1 MSSSD
6 TAISPV
12 EAQVL
17 LQNAGVVDPG
27 VIIPGRL
34 EQIMDDM
41 KTYITGKGSQ
51 GFIRKA
57 MVDKL
62 SPQYNWAH
70 TTAPGI
76 IWLWA
81 QQDGD
86 TQADWLRTQKSS
98 LVNFYFK
105 EPSPDSP
112 IRWPSVSP
120 SPSASGASAA
130 GVRGD
135 GVNRGL
141 SVSIA
146 PPERT
151 VPFVSYVY
159 PPLSPGGGYRK
170 RRTRKTR
177 RKSSRR
183 GKSRSRSHSRQIRR
197 KKTHHRRHRR

>member
-6 TAISPV
+6 SAISPV
-12 EAQVL
+12 EAQKL
-17 LQNAGVVDPG
+17 LQNAVVADPG
-27 VIIPGRL
+27 VIIEGKL
-34 EQIMDDM
+34 EQIMVEM
-41 KTYITGKGSQ
+41 KNYIQGMGPQ

-57 MVDKL
+57 MVEKL

-86 TQADWLRTQKSS
+86 TQANWLRTQKSS
-98 LVNFYFK
+98 WVNFYFK

-130 GVRGD
+130 GV
-135 GVNRGL
+135 NRGL

-151 VPFVSYVY
+151 VPFVLPAY
-159 PPLSPGGGYRK
+159 PPLSFSGGYRK

-183 GKSRSRSHSRQIRR
+183 GKSQSRSRSHQIRR